1 MAASNI
7 NKGHLEPSMVRVTSP
22 LMLPLKARRWP
33 PTRMEAKEGVTTNMG
48 TSLGAGIIDTVEV
61 DNILKCQQLMS
72 IEGKGLISLEP

>member
-1 MAASNI
+1 
-7 NKGHLEPSMVRVTSP
+7 
-22 LMLPLKARRWP
+22 
-33 PTRMEAKEGVTTNMG
+33 MEAREGVTTNMG